1 MQTLPKFPRNWS
13 TNFKIFVEFL
23 YGQRSY
29 FPNMIHVVYPK
40 GQQEEYKTTLHQLVQ
55 QVILTALMVSYHIL
69 FLFIIKSDKSGQEP
83 TRAVEPPANVG

>member
-29 FPNMIHVVYPK
+29 FPIMIHVVYPK
-40 GQQEEYKTTLHQLVQ
+40 GQQEEYKTTLHQLSLVGNIDSIDG
-55 QVILTALMVSYHIL
+55 ILSYSLSIYHQIC
-69 FLFIIKSDKSGQEP
+69 
-83 TRAVEPPANVG
+83 